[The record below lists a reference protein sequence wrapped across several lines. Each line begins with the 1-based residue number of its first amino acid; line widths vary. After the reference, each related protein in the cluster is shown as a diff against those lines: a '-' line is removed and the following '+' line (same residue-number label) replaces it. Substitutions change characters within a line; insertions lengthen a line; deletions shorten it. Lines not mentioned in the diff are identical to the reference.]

1 MLCIHLF
8 VSFLYARIL
17 HRCNLKGYPQIMML
31 WRRLLYTIYLTFSPY
46 TYGYLQIKTCF
57 GQWQKKSTFHAKII
71 HWPVSILYFL
81 FKDVHVVNK
90 VSSFMSNPVYTFV
103 RCFFKLWLYKCTH
116 LDLDNACAILN
127 FKL

>member
-31 WRRLLYTIYLTFSPY
+31 WRRLLYTIYLTFSPLHIWVFANKNLFWSL
-46 TYGYLQIKTCF
+46 T
-57 GQWQKKSTFHAKII
+57 KKSTFHTKII